1 MFNMAVDL
9 VSVICVVGMFMA
21 VLSNFIAGRSARQYR
36 ERRSFVATFSMV
48 LFAVA
53 LFLTLRFR
61 VGFISVGNQ
70 WSVILFRAMGSL
82 VMLVGLA
89 YNLWGRMHL
98 KGNWSDH
105 VRVYEDHFLVTDGP
119 YRFVRHPLYASL
131 IWMFLGASAAYLNWL
146 SAVETLLVFVPA
158 MTYRARLEEQA
169 LEAQFGEA
177 YAAYRRT
184 TPRFFPWLLPA
195 RENRQG

>member
-9 VSVICVVGMFMA
+9 ASVVCVVGMFMA
-21 VLSNFIAGRSARQYR
+21 VLSNFIAGRAARQYR
-36 ERRSFVATFSMV
+36 ERRSVVATFSMV

-61 VGFISVGNQ
+61 VGFFSAGNQ
-70 WSVILFRAMGSL
+70 WGVLLFRAAGSL

-89 YNLWGRMHL
+89 FNVWGRMHL

-105 VRVYEDHFLVTDGP
+105 VRVYEDHFMVTDGP
-119 YRFVRHPLYASL
+119 YRFVRHPLYSSL
-131 IWMFLGASAAYLNWL
+131 IWMFLGASAAYMNWL
-146 SAVETLLVFVPA
+146 SALETLLIFVPA

-169 LEAQFGEA
+169 LEAQFGNA
-177 YAAYRRT
+177 WTAYRNA
-184 TPRFFPWLLPA
+184 TPRFFPSIWPA
-195 RENRQG
+195 DAVGDD

>member
-21 VLSNFIAGRSARQYR
+21 VLSNFIAGKAARQYR

-61 VGFISVGNQ
+61 VGFFSFGNH
-70 WSVILFRAMGSL
+70 WSLFLFRAAGSL

-89 YNLWGRMHL
+89 FNLWGRMHL

-131 IWMFLGASAAYLNWL
+131 IWMFLGASAAYMNWL

-158 MTYRARLEEQA
+158 MSYRARLEEQA
-169 LEAQFGEA
+169 LEAQFGDA
-177 YAAYRRT
+177 CAAYRRT
-184 TPRFFPWLLPA
+184 TPRFFPRLWPA

>member
-1 MFNMAVDL
+1 MFSMAVDL

-21 VLSNFIAGRSARQYR
+21 VLSNFIGGRSARQYR
-36 ERRSFVATFSMV
+36 ERRSLVATFSMV

-61 VGFISVGNQ
+61 IGFFTVGNQ
-70 WSVILFRAMGSL
+70 WSVFLFRAMGSL

-89 YNLWGRMHL
+89 FNLWGRMHL

-158 MTYRARLEEQA
+158 MSYRARLEEQA
-169 LEAQFGEA
+169 LEAQFGDA

-184 TPRFFPWLLPA
+184 TPRFFPPIWPT
-195 RENRQG
+195 RESRNG